1 MQLPEVDGIR
11 ITSVVDNFVDLL
23 LRDEGPARRRPRQ
36 ARAYERCL
44 CAEHGLAELVES
56 RRGADT
62 VPLMFDFG
70 ASPLVFLHNLDLLVA
85 DYGVD
90 LARIGTLVLSHGHW
104 DHFGGL
110 LALLQQRRAALPEEA
125 HLYTGE
131 DAFLARW
138 QAAPRQPRRDMGALD
153 EAAIAALGVAV
164 VKVREPRV
172 LEGHA
177 LLSGQ
182 IARRTDYELSSPSMR
197 VQRDGQ
203 DIQDE
208 LPGEQALVYH
218 LRGKGLVVLTAC
230 GHAGVV
236 NTVMHARE
244 VTGVDEVHAVIG
256 GFHLSGAPADRIA
269 RTVDDLIGIDPDII
283 VPMHCTG
290 IETIQA
296 LRERAPDKVIFNSAG
311 TRYELSGNGA

>member
-36 ARAYERCL
+36 ARVYERCL

-90 LARIGTLVLSHGHW
+90 LARIATLVLSHGHW

-110 LALLQQRRAALPEEA
+110 LAFLAERRAALPEEA

-138 QAAPRQPRRDMGALD
+138 QAAPRQPCRDMGALD
-153 EAAIAALGVAV
+153 EAAIAALGVGV
-164 VKVREPRV
+164 VQVREPRV
-172 LEGHA
+172 LEGQA
-177 LLSGQ
+177 LLSGR
-182 IARRTDYELSSPSMR
+182 IVRRTDYELNSPSMR

-256 GFHLSGAPADRIA
+256 GFHLSGAPADRIV

-290 IETIQA
+290 IETIPA

-311 TRYELSGNGA
+311 TRYELAGSGA